1 MSECAKSWETWTDRE
16 GYCCLTLCNPT
27 TAACQA
33 PLSMGFSRQEYWSG
47 LPFPPPGD
55 LPDFPTQE
63 SNPHLLQW
71 QAHSLPLSH
80 RGSPSQIIRCAEK
93 HSGRPWSCTCQGGI
107 CPGPWKCRQNH
118 SRGCLPTS
126 DIPAGSLGRSTV
138 SCHKLLALQA
148 LLPSLYSSV
157 L

>member
-1 MSECAKSWETWTDRE
+1 M
-16 GYCCLTLCNPT
+16 

-63 SNPHLLQW
+63 LNPHLLQW

-118 SRGCLPTS
+118 SRGRLPTS
-126 DIPAGSLGRSTV
+126 DIPADSVGRSTV
-138 SCHKLLALQA
+138 AATNCWLFKHYSQLFIHQSSDHSAC
-148 LLPSLYSSV
+148 LPTAPHSNHCM
-157 L
+157 